1 MEKLH
6 RAWLYIC
13 LLLLIFSSC
22 KEEFDYGL
30 GDFRI
35 DLATVTETTTER
47 CYLLDNQIKLIPTKA
62 ISSEVKT
69 GSRVLLNYNLLEL
82 KSTNEYSVKVNSAS
96 QVFTSGVKE
105 LPGNLSDDP
114 LLLES
119 IWQSGD
125 WINFRLTIN
134 YRSTTHG
141 IALYQNKIPANDTVY
156 LELRHS
162 KNNDT
167 EGYALNIYASF
178 LVKGF
183 AKDEKSVP
191 LKIKV
196 NTSDQGVKYYKF
208 DYLSPSQD

>member
-6 RAWLYIC
+6 HAWLYIC

-22 KEEFDYGL
+22 KEVFDYGL
-30 GDFRI
+30 GDFRLN
-35 DLATVTETTTER
+35 LATVAETSTER
-47 CYLLDNQIKLIPTKA
+47 YYLLDNQIKLFPTKA
-62 ISSEVKT
+62 ISSDMKT

-82 KSTNEYSVKVNSAS
+82 KSIDEYSVKVNSAS
-96 QVFTSGVKE
+96 QVFTSSIKE
-105 LPGNLSDDP
+105 LPGKLSDDP

-156 LELRHS
+156 LELLHS
-162 KNNDT
+162 KNNDS

-178 LVKGF
+178 LIKGF
-183 AKDEKSVP
+183 AKEGKSVP
-191 LKIKV
+191 IKIKV

-208 DYLSPSQD
+208 DYLSPGQD